1 MIPWETEQPVL
12 IAFSFITFILVS
24 IPTWWMVDAGNVGGL
39 LYIWWTATLNLIQ
52 FIDMIIWKDTALNY
66 APGWCDFV
74 VRYMHI
80 GTLGQIVAGLVIAR
94 RTCLITHGFNT
105 LQMWPDKRRE
115 VLVDLAI
122 GLSIP
127 AVQLILFWFMQGHR
141 FDIIGGIGCARAL
154 PVSILF
160 ITLYATWPI
169 IIGIVSAV
177 YASEEIAKLLVAATD
192 SNLSAARYYRLI
204 VLCAGEVLCTIPLGI
219 FIVVFDIR
227 HVYYPWRGFADLHS
241 GFDRVDQY
249 PTDLWLTSPWSQF
262 NVEWQ
267 SWISIALGLY
277 FFAVF
282 GFSTEAM
289 KHYEKVVKVLLR
301 IIGLPPGLFRKKK
314 DVDIQFARDVTTHN
328 IGDAQMVTVAQD
340 NSVEVDENP
349 SNSLENNKVNHDVE
363 LDVTVE
369 SKTRDGAN
377 YIDIPLFNATYAFV
391 LSNSP
396 REIIFTVL
404 LLLTNAKS

>member
-12 IAFSFITFILVS
+12 IAFSFITFVLVS

-141 FDIIGGIGCARAL
+141 FDIFGGIGCVRAL
-154 PVSILF
+154 PASILYV
-160 ITLYATWPI
+160 TLYAIWPI

-177 YASEEIAKLLVAATD
+177 SDIDAVLHASKRDNKAACYRQYQPFC
-192 SNLSAARYYRLI
+192 SPLLSAHFNLWWRSSLHNSAWYLYP
-204 VLCAGEVLCTIPLGI
+204 G
-219 FIVVFDIR
+219 
-227 HVYYPWRGFADLHS
+227 YPWRSFANLHFD
-241 GFDRVDQY
+241 FDRVDQY
-249 PTDLWLTSPWSQF
+249 PTDLWLTSPWQQF
-262 NVEWQ
+262 VVEWQ

-282 GFSTEAM
+282 GFSMEAM

-301 IIGLPPGLFRKKK
+301 IIGSPPGLFQKKK
-314 DVDIQFARDVTTHN
+314 GVDIQPPRIRSTFLSTIFSSTSRRDVAIDSTLPSHRSDVTTHN
-328 IGDAQMVTVAQD
+328 IGDAQMVTVAQYD
-340 NSVEVDENP
+340 SVEVEENS
-349 SNSLENNKVNHDVE
+349 SNDLENDKVNHAVE
-363 LDVTVE
+363 LDVTVQ
-369 SKTRDGAN
+369 SKTR
-377 YIDIPLFNATYAFV
+377 
-391 LSNSP
+391 
-396 REIIFTVL
+396 E
-404 LLLTNAKS
+404 

>member
-1 MIPWETEQPVL
+1 MIPWETEQFVL

-24 IPTWWMVDAGNVGGL
+24 IPTWWMVDAGNVG
-39 LYIWWTATLNLIQ
+39 
-52 FIDMIIWKDTALNY
+52 DTALNY

-177 YASEEIAKLLVAATD
+177 YAIRTLTLFFMRRREITKLLIAATD
-192 SNLSAARYYRLI
+192 TNLSAARYYRLI

-314 DVDIQFARDVTTHN
+314 DVDIQFARPPRIRSTFLSKIFSSTSRRGVAIDSILPSHRSDVTTHN

-340 NSVEVDENP
+340 DSVEVEENP
-349 SNSLENNKVNHDVE
+349 SNDLENDKVNHAVE
-363 LDVTVE
+363 LDVTVQ
-369 SKTRDGAN
+369 SKTR
-377 YIDIPLFNATYAFV
+377 
-391 LSNSP
+391 
-396 REIIFTVL
+396 E
-404 LLLTNAKS
+404 